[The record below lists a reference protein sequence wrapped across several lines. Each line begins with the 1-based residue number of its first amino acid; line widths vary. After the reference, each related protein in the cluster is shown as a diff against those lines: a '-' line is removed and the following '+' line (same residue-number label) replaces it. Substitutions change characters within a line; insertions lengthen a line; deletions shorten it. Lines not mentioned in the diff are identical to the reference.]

1 VPVSHIAKRSLARA
15 VAKRDVARTT
25 VEGAMTSVPSESP
38 AVARRRLRL
47 ALRKAREARDLT
59 KADVARELDWSLSK
73 VNRIESGEVSIS
85 STDLRALLDLVAIT
99 DPERVSYLID
109 LGRAARRRGWW
120 DEARYRDHLTPAM
133 MQLAQFETEATA
145 IRFFN
150 TTVVPGVMQTAAYA
164 ESVLEFWSEDL
175 SEKERATRAEIRTRR
190 RDQMLNRPGPP
201 SWHVVLDE
209 SVPMREIGGKK
220 VMAEQLQHLLE
231 LAHRPHISLRVLPL
245 AEGGPPAVLGMFF
258 IFDLGD
264 EENAILYRESG
275 IFDEIIHSRD
285 RIERHRRRFEQMRE
299 LSLSDDASARLIE
312 ATAAGMLATLDRQ
325 P

>member
-1 VPVSHIAKRSLARA
+1 
-15 VAKRDVARTT
+15 
-25 VEGAMTSVPSESP
+25 
-38 AVARRRLRL
+38 
-47 ALRKAREARDLT
+47 
-59 KADVARELDWSLSK
+59 
-73 VNRIESGEVSIS
+73 
-85 STDLRALLDLVAIT
+85 
-99 DPERVSYLID
+99 
-109 LGRAARRRGWW
+109 
-120 DEARYRDHLTPAM
+120 
-133 MQLAQFETEATA
+133 
-145 IRFFN
+145 
-150 TTVVPGVMQTAAYA
+150 
-164 ESVLEFWSEDL
+164 
-175 SEKERATRAEIRTRR
+175 
-190 RDQMLNRPGPP
+190 
-201 SWHVVLDE
+201 
-209 SVPMREIGGKK
+209 MREIGGKK